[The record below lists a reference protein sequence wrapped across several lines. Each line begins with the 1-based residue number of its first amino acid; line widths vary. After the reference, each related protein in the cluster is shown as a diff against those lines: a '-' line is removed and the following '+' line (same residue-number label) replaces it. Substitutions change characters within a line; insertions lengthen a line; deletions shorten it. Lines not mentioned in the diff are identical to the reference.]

1 MNNWKKRFEKEF
13 DCNEEHLYL
22 YDPRTK
28 SYTSVGESVKSFIE
42 KELQAESDRIIEM
55 IENIRRFDEKEDGA
69 NYFAGW
75 DHAIDL
81 IKSDIRKLKNL

>member
-28 SYTSVGESVKSFIE
+28 SYTSVGDSVKSFIE
-42 KELQAESDRIIEM
+42 KELKAEA
-55 IENIRRFDEKEDGA
+55 EKYKDS
-69 NYFAGW
+69 
-75 DHAIDL
+75 
-81 IKSDIRKLKNL
+81 K